1 MTIDPLDRR
10 AIQAAVGTG
19 PGQQQVSHDTVR
31 HGTRAESVAAQI
43 EQDIIRNGW
52 QVGTVIGSVAELVER
67 MGVSRSILREA
78 VRIVEHHDVARM
90 RRGPGGGLVVTA
102 PEAEAV
108 QRAASLY
115 LSFAGVKPQQLYE
128 TRAAIEV
135 ACAGQAAER
144 ITEQG
149 IDRIRQVIAAE
160 EAMGE
165 QALHS
170 RHHHDLHIVIAELT
184 GNPAMGLFVTV
195 LTQLTPPGPRT
206 NIPEETSRYHAAH
219 EALASAV
226 ISGDPALSQHR
237 MRRHLSAI
245 ALAVG
250 GVQVDADRDGG

>member
-1 MTIDPLDRR
+1 MTVDPSDHALTGGNGQDR
-10 AIQAAVGTG
+10 QAVPYEAAR
-19 PGQQQVSHDTVR
+19 PS
-31 HGTRAESVAAQI
+31 TRAQSVAAEI

-52 QVGTVIGSVAELVER
+52 QVGTVIGSVADLVER

-102 PEAEAV
+102 PDAEAV

-115 LSFAGVKPQQLYE
+115 LSFAGVRPQHLYE

-144 ITEQG
+144 ISEEG
-149 IDRIRQVIAAE
+149 IERIRQVIAAE
-160 EAMGE
+160 EQMGE

-184 GNPAMGLFVTV
+184 GNPAMSLFVTV

-226 ISGDPALSQHR
+226 ISGDPALAQHR
-237 MRRHLSAI
+237 MRRHLAAI
-245 ALAVG
+245 AVAVN
-250 GVQVDADRDGG
+250 GVRVDTD